1 VSTFV
6 QKFHNPEIVGV
17 TVDSDTAPPSSA
29 LVELGSTLRCRKLLI
44 LAGIVA
50 GLSASASILLLMPPR
65 YMAATTLEVQGL
77 NENFMNMTAVDPQAG
92 TGAYST
98 NSINIETQIRILQSG
113 SLRGP
118 VIDRLQ
124 RETTPSLPPQNGLI
138 SDARRLLHIRSDD
151 PLESTRQAI
160 GVANE
165 NLKVKNILG
174 TRIIALTSESTNPD
188 VAATFI
194 NALAADYISQAAEIH
209 SVNAQ
214 KTGQWLAGQLEE
226 TKAKLEQ
233 AEAKLA
239 EFVQKAGVTVVGDQ
253 ETLADSKMHVL
264 QGDLASLRAE
274 TITKKTLLDKVLNA
288 PPEALADI
296 IQDADLKSYLSRMN
310 DLKRDRAVLLAK
322 YTPEYSKVKDLD
334 LQLGVLQA
342 AFDKSRQ
349 NIIARYAS
357 DYDESVKR
365 EKLMTSAYTSEA
377 STIASQSDKMAQYGM
392 LKREVDILRL
402 SLNSILQQ
410 SNQASVASALPA
422 DSVRVVDSA
431 APSTTVSSP
440 VPATVLTEGA
450 AGGLLMGTAL
460 AFLIERRKR
469 KHQARKFADPG
480 RSTAL
485 LKTRELGVIPSI
497 EERLGPT
504 RLLGIPIPRR
514 LGPAPIEG
522 GFLLKESFRM
532 IVASLVRQDAS
543 LEHPRIVVVTS
554 PGAGEGKTTIVSNIA
569 KAMSEIGRRVLV
581 INADLRRPH
590 LDELF
595 EMVGTPGLSDL
606 LLSEEPIDL
615 SYLRSLIKH
624 QPASNIYALPAGPM
638 TDRITRLFYS
648 TRMQLVLES
657 LRKQFDCVLIDTP
670 PLLQFAEA
678 RILGRMSDGVILVL
692 RSGTTEE
699 GDALAARQMLFED
712 QITLVGAILNDFKPA
727 DNNAYRAYYYH
738 QALKS

>member
-1 VSTFV
+1 MSTLV
-6 QKFHNPEIVGV
+6 QKFHSPEIVGLSV
-17 TVDSDTAPPSSA
+17 EADTAPPSSA
-29 LVELGSTLRCRKLLI
+29 LLELGSTLRSRKLFI

-50 GLSASASILLLMPPR
+50 GLSVSAAVLLLMPPH
-65 YMAATTLEVQGL
+65 YMAATTLEVQGM

-92 TGAYST
+92 TGAYSPT
-98 NSINIETQIRILQSG
+98 SINIETQIRILQSG

-118 VIDRLQ
+118 VIERLQ

-138 SDARRLLHIRSDD
+138 SQTRKVLRLRNDD

-160 GVANE
+160 GIANE

-188 VAATFI
+188 IAAAFV
-194 NALAADYISQAAEIH
+194 NALAADYISQTAEIH

-264 QGDLASLRAE
+264 QGDLAGLRAE

-296 IQDADLKSYLSRMN
+296 IQDVDLKSYLSRMN

-342 AFDKSRQ
+342 DFDKSRQ

-365 EKLMTSAYTSEA
+365 EKLMASAYA
-377 STIASQSDKMAQYGM
+377 SDANTIASQSDKMAQYGM

-410 SNQASVASALPA
+410 TNQASVASALPT
-422 DSVRVVDSA
+422 DSIRVVDSA
-431 APSTTVSSP
+431 VPATIVSSP
-440 VPATVLTEGA
+440 VPGTVLSEGA
-450 AGGLLMGTAL
+450 AGGLVMGTAL
-460 AFLIERRKR
+460 AFVFERRKR
-469 KHQARKFADPG
+469 KLQARKFADPG

-485 LKTRELGVIPSI
+485 LKIRELGVIPSI
-497 EERLGPT
+497 EEQLRPN
-504 RLLGIPIPRR
+504 RLLGIPFPRR

-532 IVASLVRQDAS
+532 IVASLVRQDSA
-543 LEHPRIVVVTS
+543 LEHPRVVVVTS

-569 KAMSEIGRRVLV
+569 KAMSEIGRKVLV

-595 EMVGTPGLSDL
+595 QMVGAPGLSDI
-606 LLSEEPIDL
+606 LLSEEPIDV

-624 QPASNIYALPAGPM
+624 QTASNIYALAAGPM
-638 TDRITRLFYS
+638 TNRIGRLFYS
-648 TRMQLVLES
+648 TRMQLVVES

-678 RILGRMSDGVILVL
+678 RILGRISDGVILVL

-699 GDALAARQMLFED
+699 GDALAARQMLLED
-712 QITLVGAILNDFKPA
+712 EIPLVGAILNDFKPA
-727 DNNAYRAYYYH
+727 ENNAYRAYYYH
-738 QALKS
+738 RAVNS